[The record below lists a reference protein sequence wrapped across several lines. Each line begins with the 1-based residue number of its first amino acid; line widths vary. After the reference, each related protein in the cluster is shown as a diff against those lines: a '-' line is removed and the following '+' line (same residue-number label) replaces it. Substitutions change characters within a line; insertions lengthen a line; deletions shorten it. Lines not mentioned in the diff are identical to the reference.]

1 MNSGEQVD
9 SSWWKGGEPDSS
21 GECVSAGEE
30 GLQDDVCDKN
40 DGQALAIVRKPLCM
54 LGKSYIAK
62 LSTIMY

>member
-1 MNSGEQVD
+1 MNSGGQVD

-54 LGKSYIAK
+54 LGK
-62 LSTIMY
+62 